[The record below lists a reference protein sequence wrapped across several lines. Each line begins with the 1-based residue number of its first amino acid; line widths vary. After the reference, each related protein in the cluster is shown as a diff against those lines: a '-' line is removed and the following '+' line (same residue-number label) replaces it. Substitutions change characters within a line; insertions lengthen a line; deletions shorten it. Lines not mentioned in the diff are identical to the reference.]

1 MRRLLLPAMMV
12 CALFSADSAFAQFGL
27 NFNGVG
33 PVNRG
38 MAGAATA
45 TPLDPIGAI
54 HWNPATI
61 SALPGNQMMFGV
73 DGILPVVDIQ
83 SSVGPF
89 SGRNESD
96 NGWFAA
102 PSFGLV
108 QHLNE
113 SWTMGMG
120 IMTVAGFGENFPA
133 SGSNPI
139 LFPTDPPAPTP
150 QGFGNLFSEAAF
162 IEIAPVLS
170 VQMTEN
176 LSVGFGPTVTL
187 GRAQASP
194 FPFVPPEDANGNGNF
209 SYPDGT
215 HSRYHWGG
223 GFQAGAYLTTNQCW
237 NFGVS
242 FKSPQWFEDF
252 TYQSVD
258 SAGAQRD
265 FKTKIELPAITSLGT
280 SYTGFEN
287 LTLGADL
294 RYIAWS
300 NTELFG
306 DPATFTGGAL
316 NGLGWDSTWNLSVG
330 AQYKLSDCLTVR
342 AGYAYGPSPI
352 DGTPESGLNVATP
365 LILEHLVSLGTT
377 MQITPSL
384 AMHVAYSHGFEN
396 ELNDSIQTAAGAV
409 PGSSVTQKVSAHL
422 LTAGFSA
429 SF

>member
-1 MRRLLLPAMMV
+1 
-12 CALFSADSAFAQFGL
+12 
-27 NFNGVG
+27 
-33 PVNRG
+33 
-38 MAGAATA
+38 
-45 TPLDPIGAI
+45 
-54 HWNPATI
+54 
-61 SALPGNQMMFGV
+61 MMFGV

-223 GFQAGAYLTTNQCW
+223 GFQAGAYLTTDQCW